1 MKNLLLIKDPNQL
14 WLDLSF
20 EMLEVNQWR
29 PALWIPS
36 LSNEIN
42 ESVVREGAQ
51 IYHLESAVRAQRPEF
66 LPPGPLTP
74 LDGPTVEAL
83 SKHQDIVFR
92 MIERFSVRFDQTAYD
107 NLRNYYWRLAQIW
120 LTVVDYLKIDIVVC
134 PTVPHRIFDYVV
146 YVLFKEVLK
155 KPYLMLVTGGEV
167 LGDRK
172 ARRIVALPTSDLS
185 FRTKYLEG
193 ASPRQ
198 KISKTVMQSVESYLE
213 QAKEDTESATPQ
225 YFQAKGKRHVGMEL
239 SVIPFV
245 KFSGSALKDV
255 FRLKIFSNS
264 GKLDFSGNTES
275 VRNGVPIY
283 ANNLVYRW
291 EHLKKRLRVKRACN
305 FYSSVA
311 EGPTK
316 DKKYILFAPNMEPE
330 RTTNPD
336 AGFFGDLELIL
347 SVLEASLPDGWEI
360 LYKEHFGNFRLPI
373 RPDNVRSEFFYKRIL
388 RSHPSVR
395 FAPFTLNA
403 RALID
408 NAEVVATTA
417 GTPGWEARIRGKPV
431 LVFGAGWYG
440 NCDGVFRIQSLS
452 ECQVVL
458 ENIRRN
464 RTSLKE
470 EGPSEF
476 LYSYLSQAL
485 DIMHFFKNVESAK
498 QEKINN
504 PKKYWDSIKEI
515 VRAYRR
521 LCAET

>member
-1 MKNLLLIKDPNQL
+1 MKNLLVIKDPTQL
-14 WLDLSF
+14 WLDLSH
-20 EMLEVNQWR
+20 EMLEANQWR
-29 PALWIPS
+29 LALWIPS
-36 LSNEIN
+36 VSNEIG

-66 LPPGPLTP
+66 LPPGPLMP

-107 NLRNYYWRLAQIW
+107 NLRNYYWRIAQIW
-120 LTVVDYLKIDIVVC
+120 LTIVDYLNIDIVVC

-146 YVLFKEVLK
+146 YVLFKEVLG
-155 KPYLMLVTGGEV
+155 KPYLMLVTGGEI

-185 FRTKYLEG
+185 FQTRYLERV
-193 ASPRQ
+193 SPRQ
-198 KISKTVMQSVESYLE
+198 EISKDVMQSIESYLE
-213 QAKEDTESATPQ
+213 QVKEDTESATPQ
-225 YFQAKGKRHVGMEL
+225 YFQAKGKRHVGMEW
-239 SVIPFV
+239 SVTPFV
-245 KFSGSALKDV
+245 KFFGSLLIDAS
-255 FRLKIFSNS
+255 RLKTFSNS
-264 GKLDFSGNTES
+264 GKLDFSGNTDL
-275 VRNGVPIY
+275 VRNGVPCY

-291 EHLKKRLRVKRACN
+291 EHLKKRLAVKRGYN
-305 FYSSVA
+305 FYMSVA
-311 EGPTK
+311 EESING
-316 DKKYILFAPNMEPE
+316 KKYILFAPNMEPE

-347 SVLEASLPDGWEI
+347 SILEASLPDGWVI

-373 RPDNVRSEFFYKRIL
+373 RPDNVRNEFFYKRIL

-395 FAPFTLNA
+395 LAPFTLNA
-403 RALID
+403 RSLID
-408 NAEVVATTA
+408 KAEAVVTTA
-417 GTPGWEARIRGKPV
+417 GTPGWEARVRGKPV

-440 NCDGVFRIQSLS
+440 DCDGVFRIQSLS

-458 ENIRRN
+458 ENIMRN
-464 RTSLKE
+464 RTGLKE
-470 EGPSEF
+470 EGPSEY
-476 LYSYLSQAL
+476 LYSYLGQAL
-485 DIMHFFKNVESAK
+485 DIMHFFKDVEIAN
-498 QEKINN
+498 QEKMNN
-504 PKKYWDSIKEI
+504 PEEYWDSIKAI